1 MRFLCSIVLALFFAL
16 QGGVAAAETPGFD
29 KAKKHTDQGEAEAN
43 NSLGDIY
50 ADRHDY
56 QEAVKWY
63 RLAAAQGYAP
73 AQYNLGA
80 VYALGEGV
88 PQDYRKAVHW
98 YRLAAEQG
106 NAVAQSSLGVLY
118 AQGEGVPQDYK
129 KAVHWYRLAAEQGNA
144 AAQTNLGVVYGL
156 GEGVRKDL
164 TIADMWFII
173 AAKNGDGSGAAARDQ
188 LALELTD
195 AAIAKIQEMARVCMG
210 SDYRDCGVK

>member
-1 MRFLCSIVLALFFAL
+1 MRFLCSITLALFFAL
-16 QGGVAAAETPGFD
+16 QGSVAVAEARDLGKT
-29 KAKKHTDQGEAEAN
+29 KSLTDQGEAAAH
-43 NSLGDIY
+43 NSLGDFY
-50 ADRHDY
+50 AKAQDY
-56 QEAVKWY
+56 QAAVKWY
-63 RLAAAQGYAP
+63 RLAAEQGYAQ

-80 VYALGEGV
+80 AYALGEGV

-144 AAQTNLGVVYGL
+144 AAQSNLGVVYAL

-173 AAKNGDGSGAAARDQ
+173 AARNGSGSGAAARDT

-195 AAIAKIQEMARVCMG
+195 AAIAKVEEMARVCMG